1 MQPNTARRDSP
12 QLRRLPLLGFKV
24 VPKQQRISQIHLS
37 WKRRKIRSSLRL
49 ASVFRPTQEHPRC
62 KTREV
67 DRELLTTHV
76 IIARE
81 RIAVG
86 ALAGSWSYLAHSI
99 HHGNWVCAPF
109 LRILKQSTTPLIS
122 GIGCAHGAGA
132 PFFLQAKKTAMTWHN
147 LADSVMGGIFAIIV
161 GAPLARRI
169 LNPNMPLPRATESY
183 P

>member
-1 MQPNTARRDSP
+1 MEKTEDLIEFASHSAVQNARD
-12 QLRRLPLLGFKV
+12 
-24 VPKQQRISQIHLS
+24 
-37 WKRRKIRSSLRL
+37 RSGTFDNS
-49 ASVFRPTQEHPRC
+49 RC
-62 KTREV
+62 N
-67 DRELLTTHV
+67 HV

-86 ALAGSWSYLAHSI
+86 ALAGCWSYLAHSI

-109 LRILKQSTTPLIS
+109 LRILQQSTTPLIS
-122 GIGCAHGAGA
+122 PSGGAHGAGA

-147 LADSVMGGIFAIIV
+147 LADSVLGGIFALIV

-169 LNPNMPLPRATESY
+169 LNPNMPLPRAPESY